1 MAAPKR
7 TKTERIRDR
16 SVISE
21 LLLKGW
27 TQAAIGQYL
36 EISQSQVSRELRRIK
51 EDWKKESNRDFDLS
65 VEQELKRLELIE
77 RTYWQ
82 AWDKSLQPKESTSS
96 EKKGSEVK
104 VGKRTEQ
111 RAGNPAYLKGVM
123 ECIDRRCKLLG
134 LDAPV
139 KSEITS
145 EIAISQVQEDY
156 HAMDPEELS
165 RLYIAKLQNPHQ
177 N

>member
-1 MAAPKR
+1 MTGPKR
-7 TKTERIRDR
+7 TKVERVQDR
-16 SVISE
+16 ALIAD
-21 LLLKGW
+21 LLLKNW
-27 TQAAIGQYL
+27 TQTAIGEHL
-36 EISQSQVSRELRRIK
+36 KLSQSQVSRELRRIK
-51 EDWKKESNRDFDLS
+51 EEWKKQSERDFDLS

-111 RAGNPAYLKGVM
+111 RAGNPQFLKGVM

-156 HAMDPEELS
+156 HAMNPEELS

>member
-1 MAAPKR
+1 MTGPKR
-7 TKTERIRDR
+7 TKVERVQDR
-16 SVISE
+16 ALIAE

-27 TQAAIGQYL
+27 TQTAIGEHL

-82 AWDKSLQPKESTSS
+82 AWEKSLQPKESTSS

-111 RAGNPAYLKGVM
+111 RAGNPQFLKGVM

-156 HAMDPEELS
+156 HAMDADELS
-165 RLYIAKLQNPHQ
+165 RLYLAKLQNPHQ